1 MDEAAVPMFKLP
13 GYYSCSW
20 AHLQFQATAA
30 EGGFAGSV
38 VTVHSLIKANL
49 TFKITSAWT
58 GKVGLFW

>member
-49 TFKITSAWT
+49 TFKITS
-58 GKVGLFW
+58 V